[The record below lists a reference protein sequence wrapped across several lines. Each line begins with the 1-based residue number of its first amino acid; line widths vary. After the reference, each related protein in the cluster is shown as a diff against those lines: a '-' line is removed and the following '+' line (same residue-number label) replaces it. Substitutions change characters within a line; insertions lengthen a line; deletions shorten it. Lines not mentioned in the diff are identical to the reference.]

1 MIRALALGAATALL
15 GSCGQAP
22 QLLTVDKYLAQ
33 CEALKGKPVRL
44 AGYLG
49 ECAGY
54 DCHLTASKQAW
65 TSYVDAF
72 AKGRRVAFGA
82 DPKASPEA
90 LKEADAA
97 WDKMATIP
105 MIGVGGDEAFDRQA
119 APLQNHYVVITAQV
133 AKDSCTGGGGTDRSA
148 GIEPSDIR
156 AWTPSEGAPANTQ

>member
-1 MIRALALGAATALL
+1 MIRALALCAATALL

-22 QLLTVDKYLAQ
+22 QLLTVDRYIAQ

-54 DCHLTASKQAW
+54 DCHMTASKQAW
-65 TSYVDAF
+65 DAYKDAF
-72 AKGRRVAFGA
+72 KRSAGDKTT
-82 DPKASPEA
+82 PEA
-90 LKEADAA
+90 LKAA
-97 WDKMATIP
+97 RAALDEMQAIP
-105 MIGVGGDEAFDRQA
+105 LIGIGGDEAFDRQA
-119 APLQNHYVVITAQV
+119 APFQQRYVVITAQV
-133 AKDSCTGGGGTDRSA
+133 AKDSCTGAGGTDRSA

>member
-54 DCHLTASKQAW
+54 DCHMTASKQAW
-65 TSYVDAF
+65 DSYLAAF
-72 AKGRRVAFGA
+72 KRSAGHNT
-82 DPKASPEA
+82 SPEA
-90 LKEADAA
+90 LKTARAA
-97 WDKMATIP
+97 LDEMQAIP
-105 MIGVGGDEAFDRQA
+105 MIGIGGDEAFDRQA
-119 APLQNHYVVITAQV
+119 APFQNHYVVITAQV
-133 AKDSCTGGGGTDRSA
+133 SKDSCTVAGGTDRSA